1 MFRITVPI
9 NTCNRLFFK
18 TPLSGSVSSLS
29 VARLNVRAVCN
40 VGYVLYVMYSR
51 PIGLFEN

>member
-29 VARLNVRAVCN
+29 VARLNVRAVCS
-40 VGYVLYVMYSR
+40 LMYSR